1 MSVTI
6 RFAMTA
12 EVRPLRL
19 EVLRVHTTNK
29 TVDFEGDEDVTT
41 RHLVA
46 VDSHGEIVGVSTWLE
61 RPLDQQPHLR
71 ALQLR

>member
-29 TVDFEGDEDVTT
+29 SVDFEGDDTSRRDIWLPWIRT
-41 RHLVA
+41 GRSLV
-46 VDSHGEIVGVSTWLE
+46 
-61 RPLDQQPHLR
+61 
-71 ALQLR
+71 